1 MENFWFYGELG
12 LLHVLDPQG
21 YDHVLFLIALALPFG
36 WVQWKRVFWLATLF
50 TAAHCLSLALAA
62 FEVVRVDSGIV
73 EFLIPVTIFLTALFN
88 LFLTAPSAQQEA
100 AFRTHLVS
108 TGLFGLIHGLGFSNY
123 FRMLMSGET
132 EKAGPL
138 FGFAMGIEA
147 AQLLVLLV
155 VLTLSYLAL
164 DRLGVSRK
172 GFIRIGSAGI
182 MAVSLM
188 LIFRA
193 WPF

>member
-1 MENFWFYGELG
+1 MENFGFYGELG

-36 WVQWKRVFWLATLF
+36 WGQWKRVFWLATLF
-50 TAAHCLSLALAA
+50 TAAHCLSLGLAA
-62 FEVVRVDSGIV
+62 FEVVQVDSGIV

-88 LFLTAPSAQQEA
+88 LFLTAPSAQQDA

-147 AQLLVLLV
+147 AQLLVLVV
-155 VLTLSYLAL
+155 VLTLSYLVL